1 MTQLQL
7 LIKANQL
14 NGQQIA
20 ELLSLI
26 SKHSPTS
33 VGEKYM
39 WEWIK
44 KLFRS
49 PMDYIVDLE
58 SVYLM
63 AGF

>member
-1 MTQLQL
+1 MQLQL

-14 NGQQIA
+14 NSQQVS
-20 ELLSLI
+20 ELLLLI
-26 SKHSPTS
+26 SKHSLTPI
-33 VGEKYM
+33 GEKYM
-39 WEWIK
+39 WGWVK
-44 KLFRS
+44 KLFRA

>member
-1 MTQLQL
+1 MEQLQL

-14 NGQQIA
+14 NSKQVS

-26 SKHSPTS
+26 SKHSSVPT
-33 VGEKYM
+33 GEKHM

-44 KLFRS
+44 KLFRAPVS
-49 PMDYIVDLE
+49 YVVDLE

>member
-20 ELLSLI
+20 ELLLLI
-26 SKHSPTS
+26 SKHSPTPI
-33 VGEKYM
+33 GERYM
-39 WEWIK
+39 WGWVK
-44 KLFRS
+44 KLFQS
-49 PMDYIVDLE
+49 PVSYAVDLE

>member
-20 ELLSLI
+20 ELLLLI
-26 SKHSPTS
+26 SKHSSTPI
-33 VGEKYM
+33 GKKYM
-39 WEWIK
+39 WGWIK
-44 KLFRS
+44 KLFQS
-49 PMDYIVDLE
+49 PVSYVVDLE